1 MGGGARSG
9 LELHRSRFVEWQP
22 AAVVAIAVAPGGST
36 VALARE
42 SGDLEIYDTADW
54 RCVARVP
61 GKEGAAISCLTWVAP
76 FIGDW
81 VDADNAAAADDVPC
95 RLLSAGLDGVVT
107 EWDLSALR
115 ARSTTDSHGGAVWA
129 MAAEPR
135 PTDGEPQRV
144 AIACDDGCIRLLTL
158 LGGDGVGSGLS
169 HRRSF
174 LRLQGRL
181 LSLAWGFG
189 GTQIAVGTSVGTI
202 HIMQVATLSEVMRI
216 TVGSGDKPKESDER
230 CTWALTYLP
239 DGTLVSGGQ
248 DGDVTF
254 WDKRFGTQLY
264 TFRQHGADVTCLASN
279 PAGTCVFASGID
291 SQVCVFNRIED
302 GAGPGLEKWTF
313 GSTKRPH
320 THDVRAL
327 AMAHAPGGGGDR
339 DGKGERGKD
348 GDGGR
353 GGGGGPILLSGGND
367 AQLLAYPANHFQRRH
382 PVRVVSVPQRT
393 PCSMTGGGLWTA
405 PPAPKGK
412 KQKGGK
418 GQGNRGGDGGGADDE
433 PVAPKPTLANAP
445 TPPLLLCDH
454 GRCVDLWRLGEGLGG
469 GPGRPSEE
477 VIEASK
483 ANNGMMKLASAPT
496 HVLRAKLSGK
506 RRTLSSAISPDGALV
521 AISDAHSLRLFE
533 VNKTEETPG
542 VKREEWTLRKQ
553 DSPVGGVTSA
563 NCLLFTPDGKV
574 LVAVGVNGAVHVVDL
589 ESWEVMRTLRAHLP
603 KISAAT
609 TALDKATSGS
619 GSGKRRKA
627 MDPVSACDVGC
638 PAVSHAC
645 ASADGQWLA
654 VVTTKGGTASR
665 RAAGV
670 HVYNLDALKLHKS
683 LPPPPGLASW
693 PPVAAMALSAAGVL
707 ALAVRDNAI
716 VMYDVEAGTL
726 TPWSAAMA
734 TAKSVATAPPKLKT
748 LPGQICGLSFDPTP
762 GSQLL
767 LAHTPSAI
775 ARVNLAVV
783 PTFTPAPITKKR
795 RRKGYRGDK
804 GGFGAIE
811 KQGGK
816 TSGEEGGGDIKVVN
830 LSDPCLFLGYFAPG
844 QALMV
849 ERPWD
854 DVLNAIEK
862 PPYQRHLFGT

>member
-1 MGGGARSG
+1 
-9 LELHRSRFVEWQP
+9 
-22 AAVVAIAVAPGGST
+22 
-36 VALARE
+36 
-42 SGDLEIYDTADW
+42 
-54 RCVARVP
+54 
-61 GKEGAAISCLTWVAP
+61 
-76 FIGDW
+76 
-81 VDADNAAAADDVPC
+81 
-95 RLLSAGLDGVVT
+95 
-107 EWDLSALR
+107 
-115 ARSTTDSHGGAVWA
+115 
-129 MAAEPR
+129 
-135 PTDGEPQRV
+135 
-144 AIACDDGCIRLLTL
+144 
-158 LGGDGVGSGLS
+158 
-169 HRRSF
+169 
-174 LRLQGRL
+174 
-181 LSLAWGFG
+181 
-189 GTQIAVGTSVGTI
+189 
-202 HIMQVATLSEVMRI
+202 
-216 TVGSGDKPKESDER
+216 
-230 CTWALTYLP
+230 
-239 DGTLVSGGQ
+239 
-248 DGDVTF
+248 
-254 WDKRFGTQLY
+254 
-264 TFRQHGADVTCLASN
+264 
-279 PAGTCVFASGID
+279 
-291 SQVCVFNRIED
+291 
-302 GAGPGLEKWTF
+302 
-313 GSTKRPH
+313 
-320 THDVRAL
+320 
-327 AMAHAPGGGGDR
+327 
-339 DGKGERGKD
+339 
-348 GDGGR
+348 
-353 GGGGGPILLSGGND
+353 
-367 AQLLAYPANHFQRRH
+367 
-382 PVRVVSVPQRT
+382 
-393 PCSMTGGGLWTA
+393 
-405 PPAPKGK
+405 
-412 KQKGGK
+412 
-418 GQGNRGGDGGGADDE
+418 
-433 PVAPKPTLANAP
+433 
-445 TPPLLLCDH
+445 
-454 GRCVDLWRLGEGLGG
+454 
-469 GPGRPSEE
+469 
-477 VIEASK
+477 
-483 ANNGMMKLASAPT
+483 
-496 HVLRAKLSGK
+496 
-506 RRTLSSAISPDGALV
+506 
-521 AISDAHSLRLFE
+521 
-533 VNKTEETPG
+533 
-542 VKREEWTLRKQ
+542 
-553 DSPVGGVTSA
+553 
-563 NCLLFTPDGKV
+563 
-574 LVAVGVNGAVHVVDL
+574 
-589 ESWEVMRTLRAHLP
+589 
-603 KISAAT
+603 
-609 TALDKATSGS
+609 
-619 GSGKRRKA
+619 